1 MARNERQSRGRRRAA
16 VENIK
21 ALFKEFNEER
31 LALRRLWCE
40 RLMGADYAAINFNGL
55 VDAIEARSVEEM
67 LMWY

>member
-1 MARNERQSRGRRRAA
+1 MIVS
-16 VENIK
+16 
-21 ALFKEFNEER
+21 
-31 LALRRLWCE
+31 

>member
-40 RLMGADYAAINFNGL
+40 RYPL
-55 VDAIEARSVEEM
+55 VTPK
-67 LMWY
+67 LCCG

>member
-1 MARNERQSRGRRRAA
+1 MAISRAA

-40 RLMGADYAAINFNGL
+40 R
-55 VDAIEARSVEEM
+55 
-67 LMWY
+67 

>member
-1 MARNERQSRGRRRAA
+1 MALNERQSRGRRRAA

-40 RLMGADYAAINFNGL
+40 RYPPLT
-55 VDAIEARSVEEM
+55 
-67 LMWY
+67 